1 MVATNLPVGG
11 TLLAVAGAYLVY
23 TAAVESVSRYSKTTP
38 WWPVFDDNFRS
49 MYMWPA
55 VLQLA
60 LGIALWALAT
70 SIVMGSYDARY
81 HGVFGSVG
89 NCNAPVE
96 CPGSG
101 EVRLVDNRSQTGAA
115 VLLVSVLQT
124 ALACAWLLKLANK
137 PRNQEED
144 ASYRFVVAF
153 LKASA
158 FVLAMSVTL
167 YIRYLKSNRLL
178 YSGLFTWLPSV
189 VVFVEC
195 AVCMSE
201 AYLSFF
207 TADHISEPICGPGA
221 SSRSNHLVLLTLTT
235 GLLFVAQ
242 SLVQQRPYFSRPVDG
257 SLESSD
263 PASSFM
269 DRCSSSR
276 FAGTNVISP
285 LAQPSSVAQSD
296 LVRSSESGSSSF
308 SRLFFCWPGELMVK
322 GAKRQLGFQDLY
334 RLDDYTIPSNAWK
347 QYQRH
352 KKPGRSLM
360 MTLFIAFAPEF
371 LAQLFFALSESVL
384 YFSGPFFLQRI
395 LRFIETHK
403 NSPETGQML
412 GLRAA
417 YLDTFGLLVFTVL
430 TSLMAHRSLWT
441 GCRIGILIKGL
452 LVSELSM
459 KTLQRSKAGVL
470 EKSDGNDDSDDDGDD
485 KDDALS
491 ASNGKIMNLLTADF
505 ERITEVAAHLDHIYA
520 LPVMLL
526 VGIWYMYVLLGIS
539 AAVGMV
545 IAIIYVPVSKA
556 LLQYLSRI
564 ESELNL
570 LSDKRV
576 AAITELLQGIK
587 TVKLFGWETGF
598 LHRID
603 EHREGQLKLMWKT
616 LVAWA
621 WIAVASTLAPMLILV
636 VIFGV
641 YAIGLGQQLTAEIA
655 FTAISVFQL
664 IRIVFE
670 QLPGALNWLVGGY
683 VSLQRINQYLQQ
695 PQLQSMDAR
704 VAKQDALNCGF
715 GFAGADLEWAGERDA
730 SSEIL
735 PSKRVSSTEQTPLLA
750 DAQGGSQACSLTVSA
765 ASELAAPFALK
776 DIDIRFPP
784 GGLSLVAGPTG
795 SGKSSLLAALIGE
808 MTLTSG
814 RILLPEPFGA
824 SADISSGPRFAYVA
838 QEAWLRNATIRENIL
853 FDEPY
858 NQHRYEETLRVCLL
872 KPDLRILAAG
882 DMTEIGERGVT
893 LSGGQKQRIALAR
906 AVYSSRPVLLI
917 DDCLS
922 AVDAHTARHILA
934 ECLVGSSQLVAGRTR
949 VLVTH
954 HVSMCLP
961 YAQHVVMMHEGRVVA
976 QGQPLDL
983 LASGL
988 LADDKANS
996 EHEGISRSSS
1006 TRSRPS
1012 IGNRHAGS
1020 GSLTPATAPKDLQT
1034 EDMYNSERLR
1044 KIADQKA
1051 LDPAADLSALQ
1062 GTLVK
1067 DEEREEG
1074 HVKLDTWRLYLG
1086 ACGGSWFWAVLLV
1099 LLIVCQASFILQDY
1113 WVRVWVD
1120 ASKDSGSS
1128 HPASFWLGIYVAIG
1142 VGSAVLRLVQMLFL
1156 STGAICASRAIHKS
1170 LLRAVMHAAPRFFDS
1185 TPLGRIINRFSR
1197 DMQVID
1203 EETINSVVWWT
1214 ADVLSVVSVIAVIA
1228 FVIPA
1233 FLWVAAVVSVA
1244 YVGLAYYYLKTSRQ
1258 LKRLESNSM
1267 SPLLSLFSE
1276 LIQGSSTIRAFGS
1289 TKHYI
1294 QEAMDRM
1301 TMQNQPLYM
1310 VWASNRWLSVRIDSA
1325 GAVVSCACA
1334 LFVLS
1339 NLDWIDAGLAGF
1351 LLSYSLT
1358 FSEHMVWVIRNYSSI
1373 EFDMNAVERVS
1384 QYLAIEQEAP
1394 LHAEPRDS
1402 PPADWPA
1409 SGNVTVDS
1417 LVVEYVPGTRV
1428 LHGVSLSARHGEK
1441 IGVVGRTGAGKSTLS
1456 LALMRFVEPSS
1467 GRVVLDGVDISRV
1480 GLEELRRNVTIIPQ
1494 DPTLFNGSVR
1504 YNLDPFGE
1512 YSDEHLWNAVQR
1524 SYLAKEA
1531 SAGSDA
1537 DKDVEGPRL
1546 TSGIFASLDAEITD
1560 NGLSLSLGQRQLVA
1574 LARALVRQSR
1584 LIIMDEATASV
1595 DFATDDCIQRTIRG
1609 PEFANST
1616 LFCIAHRLRTI
1627 IDYDRVLVLDKGQVV
1642 EFDTPAQLLQS
1653 PGGMFRSMCEESGDY
1668 AYFADQA
1675 NAG

>member
-1 MVATNLPVGG
+1 
-11 TLLAVAGAYLVY
+11 
-23 TAAVESVSRYSKTTP
+23 
-38 WWPVFDDNFRS
+38 
-49 MYMWPA
+49 
-55 VLQLA
+55 
-60 LGIALWALAT
+60 
-70 SIVMGSYDARY
+70 
-81 HGVFGSVG
+81 
-89 NCNAPVE
+89 
-96 CPGSG
+96 
-101 EVRLVDNRSQTGAA
+101 
-115 VLLVSVLQT
+115 
-124 ALACAWLLKLANK
+124 
-137 PRNQEED
+137 
-144 ASYRFVVAF
+144 
-153 LKASA
+153 
-158 FVLAMSVTL
+158 
-167 YIRYLKSNRLL
+167 
-178 YSGLFTWLPSV
+178 
-189 VVFVEC
+189 
-195 AVCMSE
+195 
-201 AYLSFF
+201 
-207 TADHISEPICGPGA
+207 
-221 SSRSNHLVLLTLTT
+221 
-235 GLLFVAQ
+235 
-242 SLVQQRPYFSRPVDG
+242 
-257 SLESSD
+257 
-263 PASSFM
+263 
-269 DRCSSSR
+269 
-276 FAGTNVISP
+276 
-285 LAQPSSVAQSD
+285 
-296 LVRSSESGSSSF
+296 
-308 SRLFFCWPGELMVK
+308 
-322 GAKRQLGFQDLY
+322 
-334 RLDDYTIPSNAWK
+334 
-347 QYQRH
+347 
-352 KKPGRSLM
+352 
-360 MTLFIAFAPEF
+360 
-371 LAQLFFALSESVL
+371 
-384 YFSGPFFLQRI
+384 
-395 LRFIETHK
+395 
-403 NSPETGQML
+403 
-412 GLRAA
+412 
-417 YLDTFGLLVFTVL
+417 
-430 TSLMAHRSLWT
+430 
-441 GCRIGILIKGL
+441 
-452 LVSELSM
+452 
-459 KTLQRSKAGVL
+459 
-470 EKSDGNDDSDDDGDD
+470 
-485 KDDALS
+485 
-491 ASNGKIMNLLTADF
+491 
-505 ERITEVAAHLDHIYA
+505 
-520 LPVMLL
+520 
-526 VGIWYMYVLLGIS
+526 
-539 AAVGMV
+539 
-545 IAIIYVPVSKA
+545 
-556 LLQYLSRI
+556 
-564 ESELNL
+564 
-570 LSDKRV
+570 
-576 AAITELLQGIK
+576 
-587 TVKLFGWETGF
+587 
-598 LHRID
+598 
-603 EHREGQLKLMWKT
+603 HREGQLKLMWKT

-641 YAIGLGQQLTAEIA
+641 YAVGLGQQLTAEIA

-683 VSLQRINQYLQQ
+683 VSLQRISQYLQQ

-704 VAKQDALNCGF
+704 VAKQQDALSFEF
-715 GFAGADLEWAGERDA
+715 GFAGADLEWASERNA
-730 SSEIL
+730 SSETP

-765 ASELAAPFALK
+765 AGELAAPFALK
-776 DIDIRFPP
+776 DIDIRFPL

-814 RILLPEPFGA
+814 RILLPGPFGA
-824 SADISSGPRFAYVA
+824 SADISSGPGFAYVA
-838 QEAWLRNATIRENIL
+838 QEVWLRNATIRENIL

-858 NQHRYEETLRVCLL
+858 NQHRYEETLRVCSL

-961 YAQHVVMMHEGRVVA
+961 HAQHVVMMHEGRVVA

-988 LADDKANS
+988 LAADKASS

-1006 TRSRPS
+1006 ARSRPS
-1012 IGNRHAGS
+1012 VGNRRAGS
-1020 GSLTPATAPKDLQT
+1020 GSLTPATAPKDPQT
-1034 EDMYNSERLR
+1034 EDVYNSERLR
-1044 KIADQKA
+1044 KIADQEA

-1062 GTLVK
+1062 GTLVR

-1099 LLIVCQASFILQDY
+1099 LLVVCQASFILQDY

-1120 ASKDSGSS
+1120 ASKGSGSR

-1142 VGSAVLRLVQMLFL
+1142 MGSAALRLVQMLFL
-1156 STGAICASRAIHKS
+1156 STGAVCASRVIHKS

-1214 ADVLSVVSVIAVIA
+1214 ADALSVVSVIAVIA

-1244 YVGLAYYYLKTSRQ
+1244 YVALAYYYLKTSRQ

-1289 TKHYI
+1289 TKHYL

-1301 TMQNQPLYM
+1301 AAQSRPLYM
-1310 VWASNRWLSVRIDSA
+1310 VWASNRWLSVRIDAA
-1325 GAVVSCACA
+1325 GAAVSCACA

-1339 NLDWIDAGLAGF
+1339 SLDWIDAGLAGF

-1384 QYLAIEQEAP
+1384 QYLATEQEAP
-1394 LHAEPRDS
+1394 LHAEPGDS

-1409 SGNVTVDS
+1409 SGNVAVDG
-1417 LVVEYVPGTRV
+1417 LVVEYVPGARV

-1441 IGVVGRTGAGKSTLS
+1441 IGVVGRTGAGKSTLA

-1512 YSDEHLWNAVQR
+1512 YSDEHLWSAVRR
-1524 SYLAKEA
+1524 SCLAKETDA
-1531 SAGSDA
+1531 ASDA
-1537 DKDVEGPRL
+1537 DKGAEGPRL
-1546 TSGIFASLDAEITD
+1546 TSGIFAGLDAEIAD
-1560 NGLSLSLGQRQLVA
+1560 NGHSLSLGQRQLVA
-1574 LARALVRQSR
+1574 LARALVRRSR

-1595 DFATDDCIQRTIRG
+1595 DLATDDCIQRTIRG
-1609 PEFANST
+1609 PEFADST

-1627 IDYDRVLVLDKGQVV
+1627 IDYDRVLVLDKGRVV

-1653 PGGMFRSMCEESGDY
+1653 AGGVFRSMCEESGDY
-1668 AYFADQA
+1668 AYFAGRA
-1675 NAG
+1675 NAV